1 MQRLERIG
9 MSYHSKDGGKG
20 DTTRGSQ
27 KDYVK
32 GYSGINWGRKPEE
45 KPVLK
50 KVDNEKG
57 SKSV

>member
-1 MQRLERIG
+1 

-27 KDYVK
+27 EDYVK
-32 GYSGINWGRKPEE
+32 GYSGIDWGRKPEE
-45 KPVLK
+45 NLVLK